1 MVSSGREVRA
11 DRVSDSTVSF
21 IRSPLE
27 TTSAGGSW
35 HPVSTSWR
43 DTASRAGACA
53 TALVAGAMV
62 ADTGMAALMGAL
74 LVVLASPLHRGPVG
88 YVFMSG
94 QGCPGQ
100 ADQWR
105 GVGSASMDDTV
116 RVPAP
121 RHASRADREG

>member
-35 HPVSTSWR
+35 LPVSTSWW
-43 DTASRAGACA
+43 DTASRAGVCA
-53 TALVAGAMV
+53 TALVAGAVV
-62 ADTGMAALMGAL
+62 ADTRVAALMGAL
-74 LVVLASPLHRGPVG
+74 LVVLASPLRRGPVG
-88 YVFMSG
+88 YVFVSG
-94 QGCPGQ
+94 PP
-100 ADQWR
+100 
-105 GVGSASMDDTV
+105 SSDDTV